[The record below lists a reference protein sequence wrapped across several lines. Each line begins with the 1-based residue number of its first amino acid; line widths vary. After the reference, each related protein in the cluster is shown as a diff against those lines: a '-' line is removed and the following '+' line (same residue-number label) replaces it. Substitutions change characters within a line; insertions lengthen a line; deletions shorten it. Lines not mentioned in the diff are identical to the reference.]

1 MTNVDYILSL
11 CGTALGGALGK
22 SLFDWVINKNKN
34 KLEKQLKE
42 QVFYKSLIEDMT
54 TQHEVEKSKI
64 EELESKIDELTKEIH
79 KLVKVNKEKDIIID
93 QYRDNVKKWENNCT
107 RLESII
113 KEKDKVISSL
123 SKNEG

>member
-1 MTNVDYILSL
+1 MTTYDYILTL
-11 CGTALGGALGK
+11 CGTALGGAVGK
-22 SLFDWVINKNKN
+22 SLFDLVINKNKN

-54 TQHEVEKSKI
+54 NQHEIEKSKI
-64 EELESKIDELTKEIH
+64 DELESKIEKLTSEVH
-79 KLVKVNKEKDIIID
+79 KLISSNKEKDRIIE

-107 RLESII
+107 RLEGVI

-123 SKNEG
+123 SNNED